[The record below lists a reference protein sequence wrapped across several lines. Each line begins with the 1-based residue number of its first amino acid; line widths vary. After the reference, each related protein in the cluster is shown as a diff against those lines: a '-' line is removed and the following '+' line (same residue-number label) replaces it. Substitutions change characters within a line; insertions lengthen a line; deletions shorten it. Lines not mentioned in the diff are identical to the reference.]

1 MSQLPLL
8 KGQLSSFGGTQ
19 CLTHLIGKT
28 KALELMVVGEQ
39 LMAVEA
45 KALGVIGRV
54 VRHRESRS
62 QESRE
67 FLHKITA
74 YTTLAVGVLVH
85 CTNAA
90 YSADE
95 DGY

>member
-1 MSQLPLL
+1 M
-8 KGQLSSFGGTQ
+8 
-19 CLTHLIGKT
+19 
-28 KALELMVVGEQ
+28 VGEQ

-95 DGY
+95 DGLLADYTRFGFNIGVQAFIGRD